1 MERTTGNSPQE
12 AQPIRER
19 VLLHTCCAPCS
30 IACVADLRGSG
41 VEPTAFWYNPNIHPF
56 TEYRQR
62 LNTLRGYAA
71 SIGMALVERN
81 EYGLRTFL
89 TEVDGA
95 FDARCP
101 VCYRLRLDAAA
112 AYAVENGFPAF
123 STTLLIS
130 PYQNHALLMEAGER
144 SAATVL
150 GAMKQLI
157 EAEPLAR
164 IDYVE
169 MVSWDGIKPVETVDG
184 PVLVAMAV
192 YIGKTRLI
200 DNFIFGE

>member
-112 AYAVENGFPAF
+112 AYAAENGFPAF

-144 SAATVL
+144 AAAQYGVSFLYRDFRPLFRAGQERAREL
-150 GAMKQLI
+150 GM
-157 EAEPLAR
+157 
-164 IDYVE
+164 
-169 MVSWDGIKPVETVDG
+169 
-184 PVLVAMAV
+184 
-192 YIGKTRLI
+192 YIQKYCGCVFSEEERYLKAKKILR
-200 DNFIFGE
+200 

>member
-1 MERTTGNSPQE
+1 MERTTGNPPQE

-62 LNTLRGYAA
+62 LNTLREYAA
-71 SIGMALVERN
+71 SISMALVERN

-89 TEVDGA
+89 TDVDGA

-112 AYAVENGFPAF
+112 AYAAENGFLAF

-144 SAATVL
+144 AAAQYGVSFL
-150 GAMKQLI
+150 YRDFR
-157 EAEPLAR
+157 PLFRDGQNRAR
-164 IDYVE
+164 ELNLY
-169 MVSWDGIKPVETVDG
+169 MQKYCGC
-184 PVLVAMAV
+184 
-192 YIGKTRLI
+192 
-200 DNFIFGE
+200 IFSEEDRYKKRKK

>member
-62 LNTLRGYAA
+62 LNTLREYAA
-71 SIGMALVERN
+71 SISMALVERN

-112 AYAVENGFPAF
+112 AYAAENGFPAF

-144 SAATVL
+144 AAAQYGVSFL
-150 GAMKQLI
+150 YRDFR
-157 EAEPLAR
+157 PLFRDGQNRAR
-164 IDYVE
+164 ELNLY
-169 MVSWDGIKPVETVDG
+169 MQKYCGC
-184 PVLVAMAV
+184 
-192 YIGKTRLI
+192 
-200 DNFIFGE
+200 IFSEEDRYKKRKK

>member
-144 SAATVL
+144 AAAQYGVSFL
-150 GAMKQLI
+150 YRDFR
-157 EAEPLAR
+157 PLFRDGQNRAR
-164 IDYVE
+164 ELNLY
-169 MVSWDGIKPVETVDG
+169 MQKYCGC
-184 PVLVAMAV
+184 
-192 YIGKTRLI
+192 
-200 DNFIFGE
+200 IFSEEDRYKKRKK

>member
-1 MERTTGNSPQE
+1 MERTTGNPPQE

-71 SIGMALVERN
+71 SISMALVERN

-112 AYAVENGFPAF
+112 AYAAENGFPAF

-144 SAATVL
+144 AAAQYGVSFL
-150 GAMKQLI
+150 YRDFR
-157 EAEPLAR
+157 PLFRDGQNRAR
-164 IDYVE
+164 ELNLY
-169 MVSWDGIKPVETVDG
+169 MQKYCGC
-184 PVLVAMAV
+184 
-192 YIGKTRLI
+192 
-200 DNFIFGE
+200 IFSEEDRYKKRKK

>member
-112 AYAVENGFPAF
+112 AYAAENGFPAF

-144 SAATVL
+144 AAAQYGVSFL
-150 GAMKQLI
+150 DRDFR
-157 EAEPLAR
+157 PLFRDGQNRAR
-164 IDYVE
+164 ELNLY
-169 MVSWDGIKPVETVDG
+169 MQKYCGC
-184 PVLVAMAV
+184 
-192 YIGKTRLI
+192 
-200 DNFIFGE
+200 IFSEEDRYKKRKK

>member
-30 IACVADLRGSG
+30 IASVADLRGSG

-112 AYAVENGFPAF
+112 DYAAENGFPAF

-144 SAATVL
+144 AAAQYGVSFL
-150 GAMKQLI
+150 YRDFR
-157 EAEPLAR
+157 PLFRDGQNRAR
-164 IDYVE
+164 ELNLY
-169 MVSWDGIKPVETVDG
+169 MQKYCGC
-184 PVLVAMAV
+184 
-192 YIGKTRLI
+192 
-200 DNFIFGE
+200 IFSEEDRYKKRKK

>member
-1 MERTTGNSPQE
+1 MERTTGNPPQE

-112 AYAVENGFPAF
+112 AYAAENGFPAF

-144 SAATVL
+144 AAAQYGVL
-150 GAMKQLI
+150 FLYRDFR
-157 EAEPLAR
+157 PLFREGQNRAR
-164 IDYVE
+164 ELNLY
-169 MVSWDGIKPVETVDG
+169 MQKYCGC
-184 PVLVAMAV
+184 
-192 YIGKTRLI
+192 
-200 DNFIFGE
+200 IFSEEDRYKKRKK